1 MTAPTLDIDLTDQPI
16 TVLDGMLTRLYA
28 EHVGAEGEA
37 RVDAHLKIMAV
48 VREQRRRTDAWLE
61 RYH

>member
-1 MTAPTLDIDLTDQPI
+1 MTTPTLDIDLTDQPDA
-16 TVLDGMLTRLYA
+16 VLDGMLTRLYA

-48 VREQRRRTDAWLE
+48 VREMGRRTEAWVKG
-61 RYH
+61 RA